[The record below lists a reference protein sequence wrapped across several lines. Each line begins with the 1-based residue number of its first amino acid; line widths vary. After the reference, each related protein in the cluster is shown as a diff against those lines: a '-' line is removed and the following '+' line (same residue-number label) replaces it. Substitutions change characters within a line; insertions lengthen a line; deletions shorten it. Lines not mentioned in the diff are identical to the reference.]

1 MEMKVFNCGWFDI
14 MFYVEE
20 DKTATLLVEEVCATS
35 EDVAISVLRNRH
47 KANNLIIWGINRKE
61 N

>member
-14 MFYVEE
+14 MFYVEG

-47 KANNLIIWGINRKE
+47 KANNLIVCSVNKKE

>member
-14 MFYVEE
+14 MFYVEG
-20 DKTATLLVEEVCATS
+20 DKTATLLVEEIYATS

-47 KANNLIIWGINRKE
+47 KANSLIIWGVNKKE

>member
-14 MFYVEE
+14 MFYVEG
-20 DKTATLLVEEVCATS
+20 DKTATLLGEEVCATD

-47 KANNLIIWGINRKE
+47 KANNLISRGVNKRE

>member
-1 MEMKVFNCGWFDI
+1 MKMKVFNCGWFDI
-14 MFYVEE
+14 MFYVEGDE
-20 DKTATLLVEEVCATS
+20 TATLLVEEVCATD

-47 KANNLIIWGINRKE
+47 KANNLIIWGVNKKE

>member
-1 MEMKVFNCGWFDI
+1 MEVFNFGLFDI
-14 MFYVEE
+14 MFYVEG
-20 DKTATLLVEEVCATS
+20 DKTATLLVEEIYATS

-47 KANNLIIWGINRKE
+47 KANSLIIWGVNKKE

>member
-14 MFYVEE
+14 MFYVEG
-20 DKTATLLVEEVCATS
+20 DKPATLLVEEVCATD

-47 KANNLIIWGINRKE
+47 KANNLIIWGVNKKE

>member
-14 MFYVEE
+14 MFYVEG
-20 DKTATLLVEEVCATS
+20 DKTATLLVEEVCATD
-35 EDVAISVLRNRH
+35 EDVSISVLLNRH
-47 KANNLIIWGINRKE
+47 KSNNLIIWVVNKKE

>member
-14 MFYVEE
+14 MFYVEG
-20 DKTATLLVEEVCATS
+20 DKTAPLLVEEVCATS

>member
-1 MEMKVFNCGWFDI
+1 MEMEVFNFGLFDI
-14 MFYVEE
+14 MFYVEG

-47 KANNLIIWGINRKE
+47 KANNLIIWNVNRKE

>member
-1 MEMKVFNCGWFDI
+1 MEMEVFNFGLFDI
-14 MFYVEE
+14 MFYVEG
-20 DKTATLLVEEVCATS
+20 DKTATLLVEEVCATD

-47 KANNLIIWGINRKE
+47 KANNLIIWGVNRKE

>member
-1 MEMKVFNCGWFDI
+1 MEMEVFNFGLFDI
-14 MFYVEE
+14 MFYVEG
-20 DKTATLLVEEVCATS
+20 DKTATLLVEEIYATS

-47 KANNLIIWGINRKE
+47 KANNLIIWGVNKKE

>member
-14 MFYVEE
+14 MFYVEG
-20 DKTATLLVEEVCATS
+20 DKTAPLLVEEVCATN

-47 KANNLIIWGINRKE
+47 KANNLIIWGVNKKE

>member
-1 MEMKVFNCGWFDI
+1 MEMKVVNCGWFDI
-14 MFYVEE
+14 MFDVVG
-20 DKTATLLVEEVCATS
+20 DKTATLLVEEVCATD

-47 KANNLIIWGINRKE
+47 KANNLIIWGVNKKE